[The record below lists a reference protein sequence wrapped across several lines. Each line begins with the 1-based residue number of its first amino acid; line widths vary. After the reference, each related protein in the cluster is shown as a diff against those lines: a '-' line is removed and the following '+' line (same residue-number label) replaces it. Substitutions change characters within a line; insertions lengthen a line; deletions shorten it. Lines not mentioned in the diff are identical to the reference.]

1 MDFYLV
7 LFCLFVCFFP
17 SVKILNVGN
26 ILILDQNQV
35 PEVWKSVF
43 LFSEGKSSDATIIQK
58 IKCMPLN
65 QQMCGLW
72 MN

>member
-1 MDFYLV
+1 MN
-7 LFCLFVCFFP
+7 
-17 SVKILNVGN
+17 ILDVGQ

-43 LFSEGKSSDATIIQK
+43 LLSEGKSSNATIVQK

-65 QQMCGLW
+65 QQLYGLC